1 MGPVSDWIPF
11 LNQVCYHFLMIAVDH
26 FTRIAAETLARA
38 RRDAGLSLREVARR
52 AGTSHPTLL
61 AYEAGRKCPSVSTY
75 LRVLEACGYAVD
87 FDLKPRIRWQD
98 GIPRGEELQ
107 AVLALAEQFP
117 AKVPRRMNHPMF
129 PAPA

>member
-1 MGPVSDWIPF
+1 MET
-11 LNQVCYHFLMIAVDH
+11 VDH
-26 FTRIAAETLARA
+26 FTRVAAETLARA

-52 AGTSHPTLL
+52 AGTSHPTLC
-61 AYEAGRKCPSVSTY
+61 AYESGRKCPSVSTY

-98 GIPRGEELQ
+98 GIPRDEELQ

-117 AKVPRRMNHPMF
+117 AKVPRHMNHPMF